1 MFQKMSQVQLLS
13 ENPLWINDNGNCTL
27 IPNVYN
33 NMNVVRVFHG
43 KKYQDYKIGPNMTII
58 PSEGLVFYRTQEEA
72 VRYQTLLNSKNGQ
85 EQQLV
90 LNESF
95 IQSRNVCKNEI
106 KAEIEPGLYSFS
118 AFDSVI
124 VHNDLLE
131 LRYLNRENLIKKI
144 HPAEGELFDYIMNSN
159 EKMPTNPDN
168 MPKCRI
174 IYEVAKGHTEG
185 TSIVEMFLINDEKSH
200 SDGFV
205 RFSMLNGYP
214 IFVSKESAAIY
225 RKNMSCNKTPFQ
237 LTVGKTNDRKLKAQQ
252 AQIKDQELRN
262 NIISGVQFLGNNL
275 GNIYQYGTMAFKKI
289 KEFKDSRNKTPGI
302 I

>member
-1 MFQKMSQVQLLS
+1 MFQKLSKLQLLS

-27 IPNVYN
+27 IPNVYSN
-33 NMNVVRVFHG
+33 LNVIRVFHG

-95 IQSRNVCKNEI
+95 IQSRSACKNEI
-106 KAEIEPGLYSFS
+106 EAEIEPGLYSLS
-118 AFDSVI
+118 VFDSMI
-124 VHNDLLE
+124 VCDELLE
-131 LRYLNRENLIKKI
+131 LRYLNNENLIKKI
-144 HPAEGELFDYIMNSN
+144 HPAEGELLDYIMKSN
-159 EKMPTNPDN
+159 EKMPTDDAS
-168 MPKCRI
+168 KCRI
-174 IYEVAKGHTEG
+174 IYEAAKGHTKG
-185 TSIVEMFLINDEKSH
+185 TSIIEMFLINDEKGH
-200 SDGFV
+200 DDGFV

-289 KEFKDSRNKTPGI
+289 KDFKNKKEANNNI